1 MGFKMDETLITPEVK
16 SQVTVVVKRLK
27 AYLNSSNLLVNKK
40 LLLITSI
47 YLLVLIL
54 WHWGLQPNLGMVFFV
69 AGGLLGIYFLDLADA
84 LFALSPSPFKNVLF
98 QVIFVPFTL
107 FVLTSSG
114 SLFGT
119 GLVLSIFL
127 SMIYSQWLTYR
138 QNGNLNSWFGVI
150 KREILVKNQQ
160 IYLWVIS
167 GLFIILS
174 LLF

>member
-1 MGFKMDETLITPEVK
+1 MGETLTTPQAKNQVSVITE
-16 SQVTVVVKRLK
+16 RLK
-27 AYLNSSNLLVNKK
+27 AYLTLSNFFFKK
-40 LLLITSI
+40 RLLLITLI
-47 YLLVLIL
+47 YLLVLTF
-54 WHWGLQPNLGMVFFV
+54 WHWGLKPNLGILFFL
-69 AGGLLGIYFLDLADA
+69 AGGFLGIYFLDLADA

-98 QVIFVPFTL
+98 QAIFVPFTL

-114 SLFGT
+114 SLFGA

-160 IYLWVIS
+160 IYLWVMS
-167 GLFIILS
+167 GLFIFLS

>member
-1 MGFKMDETLITPEVK
+1 MEIMDETLTTSQAK
-16 SQVTVVVKRLK
+16 SQLTLVFERLK
-27 AYLNSSNLLVNKK
+27 AYLTSSNLLADKK
-40 LLLITSI
+40 LLIITLTYFLFLIF
-47 YLLVLIL
+47 
-54 WHWGLQPNLGMVFFV
+54 WHWGLQPSLGIIFFL
-69 AGGLLGIYFLDLADA
+69 AGGLAGIYFLDLADA

-98 QVIFVPFTL
+98 QSIFVPFTL

-114 SLFGT
+114 SLFGA

-127 SMIYSQWLTYR
+127 GMIYSQWLTYR

-160 IYLWVIS
+160 IYLWVMS
-167 GLFIILS
+167 GLFIFLS